1 MEDRN
6 IAFTWFI
13 GTFSA
18 WFAFIM
24 PIQLLLVIIV
34 VAVCFDLVTGYASG
48 LKKNNIKG
56 FLCMLRYF
64 SSNKATKSIV
74 KMILYLCFTI
84 VIFLFEKAIL
94 GESIYIVKF
103 TTFLI
108 VFVELKSVCENMDIL
123 TGRDVFTTMF
133 KKIRDMFQDRL
144 TDKITDKNDRNKEN
158 V

>member
-6 IAFTWFI
+6 TAFTWFL
-13 GTFSA
+13 GMTSA
-18 WFAFIM
+18 VTSFIM
-24 PIQLLLVIIV
+24 PIQMLLLIIV
-34 VAVCFDLVTGYASG
+34 VAVVFDLVTGYCSG
-48 LKKNNIKG
+48 IKKNNVRG
-56 FLCMLRYF
+56 FFPMMRYF

-74 KMILYLCFTI
+74 KMILYLCFTV
-84 VIFLFEKAIL
+84 VIFMFERAIL
-94 GESIYIVKF
+94 GETIYIVKF

-133 KKIRDMFQDRL
+133 KKIRDMFQERL

>member
-1 MEDRN
+1 MENKD

-13 GTFSA
+13 GMYSA
-18 WFAFIM
+18 WIAFIM

-56 FLCMLRYF
+56 FLCMCRYF

-144 TDKITDKNDRNKEN
+144 TDKITDKNDRNKN
-158 V
+158 NC